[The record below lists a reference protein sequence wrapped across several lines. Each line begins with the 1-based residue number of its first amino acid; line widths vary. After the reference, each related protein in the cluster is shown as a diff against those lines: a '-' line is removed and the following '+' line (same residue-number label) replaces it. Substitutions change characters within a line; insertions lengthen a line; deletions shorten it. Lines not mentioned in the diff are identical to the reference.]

1 MSLNVELIDNLKV
14 MKRSGKIT
22 DAHINEMMKKG
33 DLDGDGWET
42 TFNFSLLERE
52 GGGIQYKLESGKFL
66 LWTLYSS
73 PAFLMKFD
81 K

>member
-1 MSLNVELIDNLKV
+1 MKV

-42 TFNFSLLERE
+42 ILERE
-52 GGGIQYKLESGKFL
+52 VGVGR
-66 LWTLYSS
+66 
-73 PAFLMKFD
+73 
-81 K
+81 